1 VATTRALAHD
11 AMRRSRRLFATLG
24 GVRRPVKT
32 APEGFR
38 TAPLRAVGKSSAPPP
53 PQVPVLVVLTGP
65 QVGERV
71 RLSSSVEIGRDPRAG
86 LRLRDPRVG
95 LRHLAV
101 EPTSRPDRWRITDLG
116 EGPTLLS
123 GRAVS
128 PRTSEVVATQDEIRV
143 GDTLL
148 RIELHGEVELE
159 FDRVVVERLYK
170 DDLTGL
176 CSRRK
181 FEDELATALELHES
195 APVVLALLDID
206 GVKRVNDAHG
216 HLAGA
221 AVIAHVGRTIAR
233 ALGSRGLAARL
244 GGDELAVL
252 YSLPLAEAVAI
263 TEHLLDA
270 VRFAPCVH
278 ESHRHAVTI
287 SAGVADRR
295 GDPGLLMRAADGA
308 LLEAKRRGGDR
319 LIVA

>member
-1 VATTRALAHD
+1 ML
-11 AMRRSRRLFATLG
+11 RSE

-32 APEGFR
+32 APEGYR
-38 TAPLRAVGKSSAPPP
+38 TAPLRAVGKSSTPPP

-71 RLSSSVEIGRDPRAG
+71 RLTARVEIGRDPRVG

-101 EPTSRPDRWRITDLG
+101 EPSAHADRWRITDLG
-116 EGPTLLS
+116 EGPTALA
-123 GRAVS
+123 GRPLEPRVS
-128 PRTSEVVATQDEIRV
+128 ELVGAQDEIRV

-159 FDRVVVERLYK
+159 FDRVVVERLHK

-181 FEDELATALELHES
+181 FEDELAAAIEHDDS
-195 APVVLALLDID
+195 GDVVLVLLDID
-206 GVKRVNDAHG
+206 GLKRVNDAHG

-233 ALGSRGLAARL
+233 TLGSRGLAARL

-252 YSLPLAEAVAI
+252 LMVPLASAIEI
-263 TEHLLDA
+263 TESLLEA

-278 ESHRHAVTI
+278 ESFRHVVTI
-287 SAGVADRR
+287 SAGVSERR
-295 GDPGLLMRAADGA
+295 ADPGLLMRAADSA
-308 LLEAKRRGGDR
+308 LLEAKRRGGDCV
-319 LIVA
+319 IVA